1 MMAMNWMNSNNPCME
16 MKQRWIPRT
25 IEDTCKKFLVWKEGN
40 LQEFLQPS
48 LAVEKFLEGHGQYW
62 IERLQGGNPRYM
74 MPHLS
79 HSPLNVYMAV
89 ALWASNLWSWHLPC
103 PFFFYT
109 LISFFLLLNHGEKYM
124 WSWKSPFL
132 LFLENSWTF
141 GIVCVFLARLNK
153 WLQLVPCLK
162 EKVKDWMLVDQPCR
176 SLCGKC

>member
-1 MMAMNWMNSNNPCME
+1 MYICRWWQWIEWIQTTHAWKWNSAEYLEPL
-16 MKQRWIPRT
+16 R
-25 IEDTCKKFLVWKEGN
+25 DTCKKFLVWKEGN

-89 ALWASNLWSWHLPC
+89 ALWASNLWSWHLPS

-109 LISFFLLLNHGEKYM
+109 LISLSPAQPRRKIYVIMEVSIFVIL
-124 WSWKSPFL
+124 WKFMN
-132 LFLENSWTF
+132 FW
-141 GIVCVFLARLNK
+141 
-153 WLQLVPCLK
+153 
-162 EKVKDWMLVDQPCR
+162 D
-176 SLCGKC
+176 SLCFSCEVE